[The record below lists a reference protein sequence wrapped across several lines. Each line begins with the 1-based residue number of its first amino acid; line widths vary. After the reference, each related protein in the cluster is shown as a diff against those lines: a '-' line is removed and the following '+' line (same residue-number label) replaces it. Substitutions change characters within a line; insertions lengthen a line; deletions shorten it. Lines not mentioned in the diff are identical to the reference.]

1 MTDTWNDVHA
11 GDIVRGHD
19 GQLYGVASIERG
31 DPCGMRVTLRRNGVP
46 TTAQPLPTDPITI
59 HAATDIT
66 LEAVAWQT
74 LHDAGL
80 GPEIIGETH
89 G

>member
-1 MTDTWNDVHA
+1 MAA

-19 GQLYGVASIERG
+19 GQLYGVAAIERG
-31 DPCGMRVTLRRNGVP
+31 DPRGVRVTLRRNGVR
-46 TTAQPLPTDPITI
+46 TTAQPLGTDPITI
-59 HAATDIT
+59 HATADIRS
-66 LEAVAWQT
+66 EAVAWQT

-80 GPEIIGETH
+80 GPEIIGETY